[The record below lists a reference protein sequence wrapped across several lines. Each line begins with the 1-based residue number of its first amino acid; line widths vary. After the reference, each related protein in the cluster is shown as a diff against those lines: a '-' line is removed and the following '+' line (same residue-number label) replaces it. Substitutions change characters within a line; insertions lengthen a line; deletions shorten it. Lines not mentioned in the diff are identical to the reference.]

1 MDLTPP
7 SPASLEQALRPP
19 LHEAFVEIV
28 AKASLVAGA
37 GIFLTCIASV
47 TQVWQYP
54 HPRSLL
60 LFMAFSAGGIALF
73 SGMALVFLAVSR
85 AALIKHGPLAL
96 VGFRRSMFGMACL
109 SLVVIILNWPMLR
122 ANTYALVDC
131 GWRAQSI
138 ELCNRTFEQL
148 RTDADRAAFEAEARQ
163 RVGMPREW
171 LGRIYAWFER

>member
-1 MDLTPP
+1 
-7 SPASLEQALRPP
+7 

-60 LFMAFSAGGIALF
+60 LFMAFSAGGIAFF
-73 SGMALVFLAVSR
+73 SGAALVLLAISR

-96 VGFRRSMFGMACL
+96 VGLRRSLFGMACL
-109 SLVVIILNWPMLR
+109 CLVVIILDWPMLR

-131 GWRAQSI
+131 GWRAETI

-148 RTDADRAAFEAEARQ
+148 RTDADRAAFEAEAKK
-163 RVGMPREW
+163 RVGLPLEW
-171 LGRIYAWFER
+171 LGRLYKGFEK